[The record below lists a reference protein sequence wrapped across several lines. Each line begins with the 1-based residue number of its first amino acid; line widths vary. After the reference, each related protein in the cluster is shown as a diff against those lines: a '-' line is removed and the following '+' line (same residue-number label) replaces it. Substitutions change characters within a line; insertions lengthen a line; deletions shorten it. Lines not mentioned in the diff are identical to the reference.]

1 MGTRYRTQSPDTSRE
16 AEERQIA
23 HWRALPD
30 AEKARVLSE
39 MTRAA
44 QQLARAGVLARH
56 PAANDDEVRLRV
68 LALRLDRETMV
79 RFFGWDPER
88 EGY

>member
-1 MGTRYRTQSPDTSRE
+1 MSTGYRTQSPDTSRE
-16 AEERQIA
+16 AEERQIS

-30 AEKARVLSE
+30 PDKARVLSE

-44 QQLARAGVLARH
+44 QQLARAGIEARH
-56 PAANDDEVRLRV
+56 PGASQEEVGLRL
-68 LALRLDRETMV
+68 LALRLDRAAMIQY
-79 RFFGWDPER
+79 FAWDPER

>member
-1 MGTRYRTQSPDTSRE
+1 MSTGYRTQSPDTSRE

-30 AEKARVLSE
+30 PEKARVLSE
-39 MTRAA
+39 LTRAA

-56 PAANDDEVRLRV
+56 PAASEEEIRLRV
-68 LALRLDRETMV
+68 LALRLDRETMLK
-79 RFFGWDPER
+79 FFRWDPER

>member
-1 MGTRYRTQSPDTSRE
+1 MSDGYRTQSPDTSRE
-16 AEERQIA
+16 AEERQIV

-30 AEKARVLSE
+30 SEKARVLSE

-44 QQLARAGVLARH
+44 QQLARAGVKARH
-56 PAANDDEVRLRV
+56 PEATEDEVRLRV
-68 LALRLDRETMV
+68 LALRLDRETMLK
-79 RFFGWDPER
+79 FFGWDPER

>member
-1 MGTRYRTQSPDTSRE
+1 MEPGYRTQSADTSRE

-30 AEKARVLSE
+30 PEKARVLSE
-39 MTRAA
+39 MTQAA
-44 QQLARAGVLARH
+44 QQLARAGVIARH
-56 PAANDDEVRLRV
+56 PEANDEEVRIRL
-68 LALRLDRETMV
+68 LALRLDREVMLK
-79 RFFGWDPER
+79 FFGWDPER

>member
-1 MGTRYRTQSPDTSRE
+1 VASSYRTQSPDTTRE

-23 HWRALPD
+23 HWRGLSTM
-30 AEKARVLSE
+30 ERARVFSE

-44 QQLARAGVLARH
+44 EQLSRAGIKARH
-56 PAANDDEVRLRV
+56 PEANDEEVRLRL
-68 LALRLDRETMV
+68 LALRLDRATMLK
-79 RFFGWDPER
+79 FFGWDPER